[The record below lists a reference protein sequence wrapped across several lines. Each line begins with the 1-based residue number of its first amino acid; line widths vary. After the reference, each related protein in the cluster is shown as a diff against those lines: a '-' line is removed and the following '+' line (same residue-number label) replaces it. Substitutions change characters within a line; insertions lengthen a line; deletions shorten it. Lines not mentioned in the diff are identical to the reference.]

1 MFANM
6 MVMTWY
12 VLRNSNLSLLM
23 SPRSSATNC
32 ARVYNLSIGDYTRK
46 LQTQYRLL
54 NTEMT
59 MDHVWDAFFLHG
71 LILDANRSNDR
82 LTLPNNEVEHQDRYS
97 AALQVRNLKYQGPMR
112 DGWNHCCDTC
122 SRTVAR
128 AEGNGKLFRLDQAIY
143 SSYTSSSGSCCGD
156 RWDNYRP
163 SLLCHPRLQGATPE
177 SAPSIL
183 PSAPRL
189 GAQMCG
195 GGLYRQCKG
204 RVQSMWLTDLLSRG
218 SKVSRH

>member
-1 MFANM
+1 MEEAVCEMFANM

-12 VLRNSNLSLLM
+12 VLYNHNVSLPI
-23 SPRSSATNC
+23 SSRSSATNC

-46 LQTQYRLL
+46 LQTRYRLL

-71 LILDANRSNDR
+71 LILDASRSNAR

-122 SRTVAR
+122 SRVVAR
-128 AEGNGKLFRLDQAIY
+128 EEGNGQ
-143 SSYTSSSGSCCGD
+143 
-156 RWDNYRP
+156 
-163 SLLCHPRLQGATPE
+163 SLK
-177 SAPSIL
+177 SN
-183 PSAPRL
+183 
-189 GAQMCG
+189 
-195 GGLYRQCKG
+195 
-204 RVQSMWLTDLLSRG
+204 
-218 SKVSRH
+218 